1 MPDSKNQTSLGKR
14 IFTWLIEK
22 KPDQFFAVL
31 RCLKPILQMP
41 NGGPVII
48 TRWSDVQ
55 EALQRPEIF
64 TVQKY
69 APMMDPVVG
78 PFMLARDGTVY
89 NERDKGIMRSM
100 LQQADLPR
108 VRALAARLASDA
120 VAQGAQGG
128 RLEVVSQLS
137 RKVPVQLTGEYFGFP
152 GPDVATMM
160 RWSRATQYD
169 MFHNLD
175 NDPKVH
181 QDNLQAGVEM
191 RAWLQQYLPQVRQA
205 LERDPQLDHTVA
217 RLLKSTFPEAIGFDE
232 ERIMSNTMG
241 LLVGGV
247 ETTSQ
252 AIVQILDQFFR
263 RPEALEGARNA
274 AQRGDDEALFQ
285 YCWEALRFNPINPF
299 VVRYCVQ
306 DYRLAAGTC
315 RAATIKR
322 GSIVLVSTR
331 SAMRDG
337 RQLPDAGQF
346 RSDRPYYHYM
356 HMGYGMHTCLGNYV
370 GQIEIPEVIKALLL
384 KKNLRRAPGAA
395 GQIDMRG
402 GPFPESFSVCFDD

>member
-1 MPDSKNQTSLGKR
+1 MANTAKQPLGKR
-14 IFTWLIEK
+14 IFAYLIQNR
-22 KPDQFFAVL
+22 PDQFFAVL
-31 RCLKPILQMP
+31 RLFKPILQMP
-41 NGGPVII
+41 KAGPVIV
-48 TRWSDVQ
+48 TRWDDVQ
-55 EALQRPEIF
+55 EVLQRPQVF
-64 TVQKY
+64 TVEKY
-69 APMMDPVVG
+69 APMMDPSVG

-108 VRALAARLASDA
+108 VREIAARLARDA
-120 VAQGAQGG
+120 VAQGVQAGQ
-128 RLEVVSQLS
+128 LEVVSQLS

-152 GPDVATMM
+152 GPDMATMM

-175 NDPKVH
+175 NDPQIH
-181 QDNLQAGVEM
+181 QDNIAAGQEM
-191 RAWLQQYLPQVRQA
+191 RAWLQAYLPQVRETLQG
-205 LERDPQLDHTVA
+205 DPQLDHIVA
-217 RLLKSTFPEAIGFDE
+217 RLLKARLPDAIGFDQ

-252 AIVQILDQFFR
+252 AIVQILDQFFK
-263 RPEALEGARNA
+263 RPDAMLGARQA
-274 AQRGDDEALFQ
+274 ALVGDDELLFQ

-306 DYRLAAGTC
+306 DYELAAGTC
-315 RAATIKR
+315 RKTTIKAGR
-322 GSIVLVSTR
+322 VVLVSGR

-337 RQLPDAGQF
+337 RQVPQPSEF
-346 RSDRPYYHYM
+346 RTDRPYYHYL

-370 GQIEIPEVIKALLL
+370 GEIEIPEVIKALLL
-384 KKNLRRAPGAA
+384 KKNLRRAPGKA
-395 GQIDMRG
+395 GEIDFKG